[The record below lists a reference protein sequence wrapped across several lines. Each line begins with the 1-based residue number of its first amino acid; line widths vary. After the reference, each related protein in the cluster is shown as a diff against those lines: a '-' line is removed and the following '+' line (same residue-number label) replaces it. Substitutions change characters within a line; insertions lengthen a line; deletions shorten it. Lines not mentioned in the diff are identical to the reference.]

1 MFISKRLYWE
11 THMENST
18 SKLQF
23 NARSLNMKKTETGS
37 LITKSSTNYTTRLQR
52 HDKIKILHMHMS
64 WNDCNNLRCFWRHGS
79 QIWASKRCYTTVV
92 FYQHCC
98 MARNVGLQKYLT
110 KKLYKRANSSHM
122 CTGLN
127 KIHWQ
132 WIGNQPYIL
141 LDRIPLMSITRE
153 KIILVCKT
161 IMHLFHQL
169 EIVLAFIVTKES
181 SFKQINI
188 HCKKKS
194 FPLFLFTGQDY
205 FIFRLWMEEMSR

>member
-18 SKLQF
+18 SKWQF

-37 LITKSSTNYTTRLQR
+37 MITKSSTNYTTRLQR
-52 HDKIKILHMHMS
+52 HEKIKILHMS
-64 WNDCNNLRCFWRHGS
+64 WNDCNNLWCFWRHRS
-79 QIWASKRCYTTVV
+79 QILASKRCYTTVV

-110 KKLYKRANSSHM
+110 KNLYKRAYSSHM

-132 WIGNQPYIL
+132 WIGYVLRKPTV
-141 LDRIPLMSITRE
+141 DITR
-153 KIILVCKT
+153 
-161 IMHLFHQL
+161 
-169 EIVLAFIVTKES
+169 
-181 SFKQINI
+181 
-188 HCKKKS
+188 
-194 FPLFLFTGQDY
+194 
-205 FIFRLWMEEMSR
+205 